1 MNRISQG
8 MRKSSIT
15 VVARYPPG
23 YPAAVTED
31 VVDAVTED
39 VVEDE
44 EALSEDVPSRLLLGT
59 LLFGPRS
66 PMSQPL
72 TINASDNKKAHITA
86 DLIMFTNTNELV
98 SSAHSKHAW
107 CFFTHPEPSPCAGG
121 VLS

>member
-23 YPAAVTED
+23 YPA
-31 VVDAVTED
+31 AVTED

-66 PMSQPL
+66 PTSQPL